1 MAQRRLTLT
10 PAQQR
15 ELVQLR
21 DHAPQ
26 PYLRERAAALLK
38 VAAGQPPA
46 AVARQGL
53 LRRRKPDTVYAWLN
67 RYQAAGLAGLVIR
80 PGRGRKPAFSPSVSQ
95 CGERAAGAA
104 APRPACAAPVW
115 LPTNALDPG
124 DLARGVPL
132 ARRAP

>member
-1 MAQRRLTLT
+1 MPRRCLILR
-10 PAQQR
+10 PAQQH

-53 LRRRKPDTVYAWLN
+53 LRRRKPDTLYAWLD
-67 RYQAAGLAGLVIR
+67 RYHAEGVAGLVIR
-80 PGRGRKPAFSPSVSQ
+80 PGRGRKPAFSPSAPLGSQ
-95 CGERAAGAA
+95 
-104 APRPACAAPVW
+104 RPAGPAASP
-115 LPTNALDPG
+115 PA
-124 DLARGVPL
+124 
-132 ARRAP
+132 